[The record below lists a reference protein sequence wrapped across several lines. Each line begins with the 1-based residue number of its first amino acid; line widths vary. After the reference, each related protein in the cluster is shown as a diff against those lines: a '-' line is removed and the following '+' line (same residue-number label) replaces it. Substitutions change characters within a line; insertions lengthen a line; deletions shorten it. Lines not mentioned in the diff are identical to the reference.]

1 MGTDIH
7 MRVEYRPMLYEY
19 KNNRLEGYTGEW
31 YSADLFR
38 MPVKGENS
46 YRVVE
51 LWENRDYGL
60 FATLANVRNYGD
72 TVYIDTP
79 RGLPDDSCEYIKKE
93 LGDCNEWGHSA
104 SYFTLKELY
113 DFYKKYG
120 EIRRSGMISPADRD
134 RLDIEGITPESWCQ
148 GTNQEGWERREWTE
162 KNWSLERLINKLKI
176 RAEELGMCY
185 DFDFERNNDRAIS
198 AMENIRIVFCFDS

>member
-7 MRVEYRPMLYEY
+7 MRVEYRPRLYEY

-31 YSADLFR
+31 HSADLFR
-38 MPVKGENS
+38 MPVNGEDS
-46 YRVVE
+46 YRVIE
-51 LWENRDYGL
+51 LWKNRDYGL

-93 LGDCNEWGHSA
+93 LGDCDKWGHSA

-162 KNWSLERLINKLKI
+162 KNWSLE
-176 RAEELGMCY
+176 
-185 DFDFERNNDRAIS
+185 D
-198 AMENIRIVFCFDS
+198 